1 MKILIPL
8 LSKEE
13 NKQEFLEKVSG
24 SGKHI
29 TLLTVIDTHSG
40 KEKFGFA
47 ASQIGSCSSLAEEIR
62 DKLKESIP
70 DIDYIME
77 WGDTLTKIEQIAEL
91 KKIDSIVLKRQQNQ
105 FFEELVKQLKE
116 RKLKVE
122 VIE

>member
-13 NKQEFLEKVSG
+13 NKPEFLEKAAG
-24 SGKHI
+24 NGRHI

-62 DKLKESIP
+62 DKLRESVA
-70 DIDYIME
+70 DVDYIME

-105 FFEELVKQLKE
+105 FFEELVKQLQL
-116 RKLKVE
+116 RKLNVE
-122 VIE
+122 VVD

>member
-13 NKQEFLEKVSG
+13 NKTEFLEKAMG
-24 SGKHI
+24 NGKHI

-62 DKLKESIP
+62 EKLRESVS
-70 DIDYIME
+70 DVDYIME

-91 KKIDSIVLKRQQNQ
+91 KKIDSIVLKRQHNL
-105 FFEELVKQLKE
+105 FFDELVKQLQLKN
-116 RKLKVE
+116 LKVE

>member
-13 NKQEFLEKVSG
+13 NKQEFLEKVAG
-24 SGKHI
+24 SGKHV
-29 TLLTVIDTHSG
+29 TLLTVIDTNSG

-62 DKLKESIP
+62 NKLKESVA

-77 WGDTLTKIEQIAEL
+77 WGDTLTKIEQIAQL
-91 KKIDSIVLKRQQNQ
+91 KKVDVIVMKKQQNQ
-105 FFEELVKQLKE
+105 FFDRLVEQLKHD
-116 RKLKVE
+116 KLNVE
-122 VIE
+122 IVE